1 MATPPTLTP
10 FVKEYPLGISP
21 GEVFTVFRD
30 DPWSFLLESGMNRLQ
45 LGRFSFLGADPFLK
59 FQARGQEIEIRE
71 NGHAVTFQA
80 DPFDAL
86 RAVLERFRVC
96 WREQPVP
103 FLAGAVGHLGYD
115 LGRHIEQ
122 LPSLATDDLQI
133 PDCLFGLYDR
143 ALVFDH
149 VKGRMYVVSTG
160 LPELTPDAA
169 NRRARAR
176 GEELIRRLEW
186 LTRWRT
192 SRISPGEL
200 GPPIGGLQTNFTKDE
215 YLDAVRKAKEY
226 IAAGDIYQVNLS
238 QRFST
243 GIDGDPFVLYRRL
256 HRINPAPFGCFLDYG
271 GVTVVGASPE
281 RFLRL
286 RGRRVET
293 RPMKGTRP
301 RGKSPDEDRYLKQEL
316 LNSRKDQAELV
327 MIVDLE
333 RNDLGRVCD
342 YGSVRVRTLRA
353 LETYA
358 TVFQTTASV
367 LGRLRRDRD
376 RIDLLRACFPGGSV
390 TGAPKI
396 RAMEIIEEIE
406 PTRRGIYT
414 GSIGYLDFGGNLD
427 MNIAIRTMVC
437 KNGRVYFQV
446 GGGIVADSD
455 PEEEY
460 EETLVKS
467 KALIEALFSWP
478 MHEGGVSSFLP
489 NGGRFARRIGR

>member
-1 MATPPTLTP
+1 
-10 FVKEYPLGISP
+10 
-21 GEVFTVFRD
+21 
-30 DPWSFLLESGMNRLQ
+30 
-45 LGRFSFLGADPFLK
+45 
-59 FQARGQEIEIRE
+59 
-71 NGHAVTFQA
+71 
-80 DPFDAL
+80 
-86 RAVLERFRVC
+86 
-96 WREQPVP
+96 
-103 FLAGAVGHLGYD
+103 
-115 LGRHIEQ
+115 
-122 LPSLATDDLQI
+122 
-133 PDCLFGLYDR
+133 
-143 ALVFDH
+143 
-149 VKGRMYVVSTG
+149 MYVVSTG